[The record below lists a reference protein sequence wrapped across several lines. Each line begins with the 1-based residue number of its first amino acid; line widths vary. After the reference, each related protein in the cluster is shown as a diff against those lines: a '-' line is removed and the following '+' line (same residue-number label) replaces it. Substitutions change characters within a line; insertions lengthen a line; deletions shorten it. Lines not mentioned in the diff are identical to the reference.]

1 MKNKERTN
9 SQCLLALPPELT
21 AATYVR
27 FLSLL
32 RKGTVSF
39 SASTNLKKK
48 MRYGP
53 MQCLTHIIPALRK
66 LKQEDHKFQETL
78 PPKNKN
84 KQKNWYPITNLN

>member
-48 MRYGP
+48 NEVWSNAVFNTYNSSTQEAEAGRSQVPGD
-53 MQCLTHIIPALRK
+53 PASK
-66 LKQEDHKFQETL
+66 
-78 PPKNKN
+78 
-84 KQKNWYPITNLN
+84 KQKQTKKLVPHN